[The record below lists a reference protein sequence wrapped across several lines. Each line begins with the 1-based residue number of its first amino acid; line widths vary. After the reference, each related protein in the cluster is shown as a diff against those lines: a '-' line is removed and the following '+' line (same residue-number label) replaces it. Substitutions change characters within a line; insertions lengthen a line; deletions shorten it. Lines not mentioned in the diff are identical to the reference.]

1 MTIGG
6 SKHIENPYITGF
18 EFVAGQLGASEVQ
31 IAHFTRRPPRTIM
44 KSNQHIGSMLAF
56 PYHGTRGAGPI
67 NLTVV
72 EMWWDQWQKKNTVLK
87 DVQADVT
94 FDLALFR
101 DLIDPWLKHIDSP
114 EDIPPARQLTKHE
127 RDFGFAPDAFDK

>member
-6 SKHIENPYITGF
+6 SKHIEDPYITGF

-31 IAHFTRRPPRTIM
+31 IAHFTRRSARTIM

-72 EMWWDQWQKKNTVLK
+72 EMWWDQWQKRNSTLK
-87 DVQADVT
+87 GSQAV
-94 FDLALFR
+94 DLQLFR
-101 DLIDPWLKHIDSP
+101 DIIDPWMKHIDSP
-114 EDIPPARQLTKHE
+114 EDVPPARQLPE
-127 RDFGFAPDAFDK
+127 VGG